1 MSRSLAAALA
11 KLLASEGDTP
21 ASLFTEAQRKAL
33 DELLRRTGG
42 ASTLRQGRGVVYRIS
57 QRVSLETVLRD
68 LSPADADTL
77 PHDLPARARNVA
89 TRRDSKGGESGHG
102 LHYMV
107 LKAVGENVSWAA
119 DDGRHIELSPLTD
132 IAGAAALAI
141 RPTDSWHSSQP
152 LWLIENQALFDR
164 TDWLPEGTR
173 ASLAYYGGQIPAALL
188 AWFAARPRA
197 AAVILLPAAVMVA
210 VGLLGIVLHTFE
222 LLLVGGWK
230 AMRLGLV
237 FGAVTASVLG
247 IMYLSP
253 RPVEGQTIL
262 EMLVLP
268 AVVVAFGLLGGLL
281 RLTGRTLILTDNRAK
296 LMNAVMGG
304 LLSILAMFV
313 LAPTGVEFFPD
324 TDPNQ
329 IKVEVKAR

>member
-77 PHDLPARARNVA
+77 PHDIPARARNVA

-107 LKAVGENVSWAA
+107 LKAVGEDVSWAA

-188 AWFAARPRA
+188 AWLAARPRA
-197 AAVILLPAAVMVA
+197 AAVILFADYDG
-210 VGLLGIVLHTFE
+210 VGLQNYAR
-222 LLLVGGWK
+222 LLECCPAPCSFWLMPDWEAKLRDFGNTTIWRDNHDRFTAAEV
-230 AMRLGLV
+230 RLQALR
-237 FGAVTASVLG
+237 AP
-247 IMYLSP
+247 I
-253 RPVEGQTIL
+253 EIL
-262 EMLVLP
+262 ELC
-268 AVVVAFGLLGGLL
+268 
-281 RLTGRTLILTDNRAK
+281 R
-296 LMNAVMGG
+296 
-304 LLSILAMFV
+304 V
-313 LAPTGVEFFPD
+313 LAREGRALEQETVWLDLAKG
-324 TDPNQ
+324 
-329 IKVEVKAR
+329 